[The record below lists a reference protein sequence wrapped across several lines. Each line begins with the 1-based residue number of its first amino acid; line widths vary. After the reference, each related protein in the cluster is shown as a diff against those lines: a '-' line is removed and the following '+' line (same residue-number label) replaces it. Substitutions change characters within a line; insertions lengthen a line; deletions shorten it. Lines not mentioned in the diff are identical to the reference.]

1 MAKET
6 KYSYYVENG
15 TLEVTDRPR
24 KFLEAFAAVLD
35 HGNYSVA
42 LETYS
47 RLSAKCARC
56 VSSCQL
62 YETTEDDQDIPC
74 HRSELLMRVYRR
86 YFTQAGMLKA
96 RLFGGFTLTDDYVD
110 EMAET
115 YYRCTA
121 CRRCKAT
128 CPIGI
133 DHGLITHLARWLLAE
148 VNVIPKALVVAVREQ
163 LEGVGNTSAITVPGL
178 KDTCEFLEEEL
189 QDIYGMD

>member
-86 YFTQAGMLKA
+86 
-96 RLFGGFTLTDDYVD
+96 
-110 EMAET
+110 
-115 YYRCTA
+115 
-121 CRRCKAT
+121 
-128 CPIGI
+128 
-133 DHGLITHLARWLLAE
+133 
-148 VNVIPKALVVAVREQ
+148 
-163 LEGVGNTSAITVPGL
+163 
-178 KDTCEFLEEEL
+178 
-189 QDIYGMD
+189 